1 VTGTARGAHVKK
13 TDAPGQSCER
23 WVHSCAFGIDQR
35 IGEREFVEFWA
46 QLGFPGACF
55 FLLVHSQK
63 VISMKAGMAM
73 AVHARILK

>member
-1 VTGTARGAHVKK
+1 MTGTARGALREKNHCAGGKAVS
-13 TDAPGQSCER
+13 DGCI
-23 WVHSCAFGIDQR
+23 HAFGIDQR

>member
-1 VTGTARGAHVKK
+1 MSDGCIR
-13 TDAPGQSCER
+13 
-23 WVHSCAFGIDQR
+23 AFGIDQR

>member
-1 VTGTARGAHVKK
+1 MGA
-13 TDAPGQSCER
+13 SR
-23 WVHSCAFGIDQR
+23 AFGIDQR

-55 FLLVHSQK
+55 FLLV
-63 VISMKAGMAM
+63 ISMKAGMAM